1 MIAERF
7 KAIMDYYGL
16 SAAEMA
22 RAVGET
28 RPEKVLNI
36 IHGKNKPNYSTLE
49 LFIQAY
55 PDINANYLFGTED
68 NMLRSVKYDKAG
80 IRQAIGILEDFLKPP
95 VSPEGAI

>member
-7 KAIMDYYGL
+7 KAIMDHYGL

-22 RAVGET
+22 RAVGES

-36 IHGKNKPNYSTLE
+36 IHGKNKPTYSTLE
-49 LFIQAY
+49 LFIKAY

-68 NMLRSVKYDKAG
+68 NMLRSMKHDKAG
-80 IRQAIGILEDFLKPP
+80 IREAIGILEGYLSSPGLP
-95 VSPEGAI
+95 VGGK